1 MIDFI
6 LLEAQLDNIATRADG
21 TLKVTLGTQELP
33 PEMSAKLFALH
44 RQHAHVLISPHGIG
58 KDQIDIVKDMAVVTP
73 KPTVRGKSPS
83 QRMRNVFF
91 VYWEQNGSKGDFDD
105 FYEEEMDKVINHYK
119 SKLL

>member
-21 TLKVTLGTQELP
+21 TLKVILGTQELS

-44 RQHAHVLISPHGIG
+44 RKHAHVLISPHGIG
-58 KDQIDIVKDMAVVTP
+58 KDQIDIVKDIAVVTP
-73 KPTVRGKSPS
+73 KPAVRGKSPS

-119 SKLL
+119 SKLI